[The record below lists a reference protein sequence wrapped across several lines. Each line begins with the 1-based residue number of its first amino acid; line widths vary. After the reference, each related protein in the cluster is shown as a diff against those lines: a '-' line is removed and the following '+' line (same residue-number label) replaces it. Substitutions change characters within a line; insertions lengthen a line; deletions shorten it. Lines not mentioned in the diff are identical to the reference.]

1 MADEEIDQSDAAPE
15 QGVKPEKD
23 AEETEKDMDTGNE
36 DEDVYT
42 EEGREKLQED
52 GEISPQEQAYMEGAE
67 GSGKKKGHVRGD
79 PDEELEEEK

>member
-1 MADEEIDQSDAAPE
+1 MPEEEIDQSDAAPE